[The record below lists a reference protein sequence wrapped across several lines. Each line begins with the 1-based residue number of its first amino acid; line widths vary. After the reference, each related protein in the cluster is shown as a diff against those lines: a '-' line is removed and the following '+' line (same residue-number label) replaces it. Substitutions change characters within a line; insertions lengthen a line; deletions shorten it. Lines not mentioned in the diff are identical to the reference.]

1 MKHIAP
7 LRPQPAPHPSP
18 SQDSLLR
25 HRISMATT
33 LLQSRHNSAYST
45 FTTTTTGSLAFS
57 SSSSFRTAP
66 DDFRLSTEKISLGY
80 VSLQDLLP
88 SASAPVD
95 SPKSNESYL
104 SKQTAV
110 RKGFL
115 HRLWPPRVPTFFRHI
130 FQALTRLSNWLLEA
144 IRIRKSR

>member
-45 FTTTTTGSLAFS
+45 FTTTPAGSS
-57 SSSSFRTAP
+57 SSSSFPTAP
-66 DDFRLSTEKISLGY
+66 DDFRLLSTEKICIGY